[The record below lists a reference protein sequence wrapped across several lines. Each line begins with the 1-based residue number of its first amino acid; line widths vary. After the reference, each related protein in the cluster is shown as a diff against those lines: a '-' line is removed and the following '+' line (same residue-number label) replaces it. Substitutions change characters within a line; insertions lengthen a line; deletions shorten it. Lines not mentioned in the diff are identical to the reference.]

1 MEKTKTESIRER
13 IKSFEDAVE
22 ATGMTLP
29 FSEEQMAVLPKDV
42 VAYMKLRIIAAALNG
57 LTKDTLNEFPVFSE
71 DEYRYYPWFYSYT
84 QEEIDDMEEK
94 EKKSLLLWGAHASL
108 GSRAGLVC
116 SYAYDA
122 WSPAWTSV
130 AARLAVKTREDAIYI
145 GKQFISIW
153 YDYIL
158 AQNNS

>member
-13 IKSFEDAVE
+13 IKTFEDAVE

-29 FSEEQMAVLPKDV
+29 LSEEQMAVLPKDV

-84 QEEIDDMEEK
+84 QEEIDKMEEK
-94 EKKSLLLWGAHASL
+94 EKKSLLLWSAGADY
-108 GSRAGLVC
+108 GSSVRLSC
-116 SYAYDA
+116 SGSDA
-122 WSPAWTSV
+122 ALAFRWTHV
-130 AARLAVKTREDAIYI
+130 AARLAVKTSDDAEYF
-145 GKQFISIW
+145 GKQFTSIW
-153 YDYIL
+153 SDYIL

>member
-94 EKKSLLLWGAHASL
+94 EKKSLLLWGADAGT
-108 GSRAGLVC
+108 GSGAGLVC
-116 SYAYDA
+116 SDSDYAWA
-122 WSPAWTSV
+122 SAWTTV

>member
-13 IKSFEDAVE
+13 IKTFEDAVE

-71 DEYRYYPWFYSYT
+71 DEYRYYPWFYFVT
-84 QEEIDDMEEK
+84 QKELDKMEEK
-94 EKKSLLLWGAHASL
+94 EKKSLLLWGANADN
-108 GSRAGLVC
+108 GSDAGLVC
-116 SYAYDA
+116 SNSDYAWA
-122 WSPAWTSV
+122 NSV
-130 AARLAVKTREDAIYI
+130 SDFAARLAVKTREDAIYI
-145 GKQFISIW
+145 GKQFTSIW

>member
-71 DEYRYYPWFYSYT
+71 DEYRYYPWFYFVT
-84 QEEIDDMEEK
+84 QKELDKMEEK
-94 EKKSLLLWGAHASL
+94 EKKSLLLWGASANF
-108 GSRAGLVC
+108 GSNAGLVC
-116 SYAYDA
+116 SNSDDA
-122 WSPAWTSV
+122 WAVTWTCF
-130 AARLAVKTREDAIYI
+130 AARLAVKTSDDAEYF
-145 GKQFISIW
+145 GKQFTSIW
-153 YDYIL
+153 SDYIL
-158 AQNNS
+158 AQHNS

>member
-94 EKKSLLLWGAHASL
+94 EKKSLLLWGASAIN
-108 GSRAGLVC
+108 GSYAGLVC
-116 SYAYDA
+116 SFSHYACSNSWA
-122 WSPAWTSV
+122 SG

>member
-94 EKKSLLLWGAHASL
+94 EKKSLLLWGAPASF
-108 GSRAGLVC
+108 GSSAGLGC
-116 SYAYDA
+116 SN
-122 WSPAWTSV
+122 SSTAWTPPWTAG

>member
-13 IKSFEDAVE
+13 IKTFEDAVE

-57 LTKDTLNEFPVFSE
+57 LTKDKLNEFPVFSE
-71 DEYRYYPWFYSYT
+71 DEYRYYPWFYFVT
-84 QEEIDDMEEK
+84 QKELDKMEEK
-94 EKKSLLLWGAHASL
+94 EKKSLLRWGAIANDGSL
-108 GSRAGLVC
+108 AGLVC
-116 SYAYDA
+116 SDSNDA
-122 WSPAWTSV
+122 WATSWTHI
-130 AARLAVKTREDAIYI
+130 AARLAVKTSDDAEYF
-145 GKQFISIW
+145 GKQFNDIW
-153 YDYIL
+153 NEYIL

>member
-13 IKSFEDAVE
+13 IMTFEDAVE

-42 VAYMKLRIIAAALNG
+42 VAYLKLRIIAAALNG
-57 LTKDTLNEFPVFSE
+57 LTKDTLNEFPRFTT
-71 DEYRYYPWFYSYT
+71 DECRYYPWFFLYT
-84 QEEIDDMEEK
+84 QEEIDKMDEN
-94 EKKSLLLWGAHASL
+94 EKKSLLWGANANN

-116 SYAYDA
+116 SASDDA
-122 WSPAWTSV
+122 WPNSLSNC
-130 AARLAVKTREDAIYI
+130 AARLTVKTRDDAVYF
-145 GKQFISIW
+145 GKQFYDIW
-153 YDYIL
+153 NDYIL

>member
-94 EKKSLLLWGAHASL
+94 EKKSLLLWGAGAAA
-108 GSRAGLVC
+108 GSSAGLVC
-116 SYAYDA
+116 SNSDL
-122 WSPAWTSV
+122 AWTFTWSDL
-130 AARLAVKTREDAIYI
+130 R
-145 GKQFISIW
+145 GSPCC
-153 YDYIL
+153 
-158 AQNNS
+158 